1 MQSNYSNSHKKYIAK
16 QKMHHITII
25 SLRIFLAVAFIA
37 LWEITTR
44 TGLIDSFIFSSP
56 GRMIKCFV
64 KLSEDGMIYRHMWI
78 TIYETLICFAI
89 VIGVAF
95 FTASLMWWCR
105 GIFEVLEPFL
115 VLLNS
120 LPKSALAPVLIVW
133 LGNDVKTIIVA
144 AVSVAVF
151 GAILSMYTGFI
162 ETDTEKIKLIQTLGG
177 TKKHILFLLVIPSS
191 LPVIINTMKV
201 NLGLS
206 LVGVIIGE
214 FLAAKE
220 GLGYLI
226 IYGSQ
231 VFKMDWVLLSIV
243 ILALLSILLYLIIR
257 LIEKKLV
264 TSK

>member
-1 MQSNYSNSHKKYIAK
+1 MQNNYSLSHKSFVKKECFHKIS
-16 QKMHHITII
+16 II
-25 SLRIFLAVAFIA
+25 MLRIFLAVGFIV
-37 LWEITTR
+37 LWEVTTK
-44 TGLIDSFIFSSP
+44 TGMIDSFIFSSP
-56 GRMIKCFV
+56 SRMLDCFI
-64 KLSEDGMIYRHMWI
+64 KLSENGMIYRHIWI
-78 TIYETLICFAI
+78 TVYETLICFGI
-89 VIGVAF
+89 VISVAF
-95 FTASLMWWCR
+95 VVASFMWWNR
-105 GIFEVLEPFL
+105 SVFEVLEPFL

-151 GAILSMYTGFI
+151 GAILSIYTGFI
-162 ETDTEKIKLIQTLGG
+162 NTDKEKIKLIQTLGG
-177 TKKHILFLLVIPSS
+177 NKRHVLFLLIIPSS

-243 ILALLSILLYLIIR
+243 ILALLSMLLYLIIR
-257 LIEKKLV
+257 LIEIKLAS
-264 TSK
+264 SK

>member
-1 MQSNYSNSHKKYIAK
+1 MSA
-16 QKMHHITII
+16 
-25 SLRIFLAVAFIA
+25 
-37 LWEITTR
+37 WEICAEK
-44 TGLIDSFIFSSP
+44 GIIDSFIFSSP
-56 GRMIKCFV
+56 KRIVKCFIELA
-64 KLSEDGMIYRHMWI
+64 KNGFLIRHVWK
-78 TIYETLICFAI
+78 TIYETFICFIFVMIAAI
-89 VIGVAF
+89 
-95 FTASLMWWCR
+95 TAAVLMWLNR
-105 GIFEVLEPFL
+105 NIFKVAEPFL

-133 LGNDVKTIIVA
+133 LGNSTKTVIIA

-151 GAILSMYTGFI
+151 GAMLSIYTSFT
-162 ETDTEKIKLIQTLGG
+162 ETDKEKIKLIRTLGG
-177 TKKHILFLLVIPSS
+177 KKRHILFYLIFPSS
-191 LPVIINTMKV
+191 LPTIVNAMKV

-243 ILALLSILLYLIIR
+243 LLSILSIILYII
-257 LIEKKLV
+257 IGIFEKR
-264 TSK
+264 TSGR